1 MLVNAA
7 NITEKKYQKLT
18 IQVSLTAMSFS
29 SLDTL
34 NRKVLALEE
43 TVFDTDNSNFKV
55 EEVITK
61 ILNENAFF
69 KASYDE
75 VEVLYDNHLSTF
87 VPAPMFN
94 EMYLGSYLQYNT
106 KVYETDFFDFDSLS
120 TYPIHNVYVPYVNIN
135 NIFVDHFGTF
145 TYKHVS
151 TILVSRLLER
161 SKNIDDKKMFV
172 HLAAHHFEIVVV
184 QNQHLLL
191 FNTFEYKTPE
201 DLIYYLLFTA
211 EQLNMNPE
219 IFKLE
224 FLGNIEENDAFYT
237 IAYKYIRNV
246 SILNTNDLQ
255 ENNSLSTSQNL
266 KHFILLQSWE
276 LYPENSKE
284 DVFLHPKTF
293 PFVRRPIWVK
303 RRCLTSWII
312 IFILRI

>member
-18 IQVSLTAMSFS
+18 IQVSLHSMSFC

-34 NRKVLALEE
+34 NHKVLAFEE
-43 TVFDTDNSNFKV
+43 AVFDTANPNFKV
-55 EEVITK
+55 EDSVTQ
-61 ILNENAFF
+61 ILNENPIFEAT
-69 KASYDE
+69 YDD
-75 VEVLYDNHLSTF
+75 VEVLYDNQLSTF
-87 VPAPMFN
+87 VPDPLFD
-94 EMYLGSYLQYNT
+94 ESYLGSYLQYNT
-106 KVYETDFFDFDSLS
+106 KVYETDFFDFDSLA

-172 HLAAHHFEIVVV
+172 HLAQHHFEIVVV

-191 FNTFEYKTPE
+191 YNSFEYKTPE

-219 IFKLE
+219 SFKLE
-224 FLGNIEENDAFYT
+224 FLGNIAQDDAFYT
-237 IAYKYIRNV
+237 IAYKYVRNV
-246 SILNTNDLQ
+246 SLLNTSDLQ
-255 ENNSLSTSQNL
+255 ENNSLSTSGNL
-266 KHFILLQSWE
+266 KHFILLQS
-276 LYPENSKE
+276 
-284 DVFLHPKTF
+284 
-293 PFVRRPIWVK
+293 
-303 RRCLTSWII
+303 
-312 IFILRI
+312 